1 MTSPILG
8 NLELSG
14 TASWTLGAALGVNG
28 NVTIGTGTTLNVG
41 ASSFALEVK
50 GDFANSGTFTA
61 QSGTVTLSGTTKQTL
76 SGSMI
81 NGNSFYNLTITNS
94 SGTSASD
101 NERTDFVP
109 SIDFDAAATVTN
121 NYVITTANV
130 RVEYNSG
137 STYTIANINWNG
149 QAVGTRI
156 YFRNSAITGTWSLNV
171 SGTQTAVF
179 YVNVSRSNASGGSA
193 IVASDGTN
201 FDAGSNT
208 NWNFGASQNPSISS
222 AANQRFAI
230 GQTSTLASTITL
242 SDGTTPEI
250 TTANDIRVAIATTT
264 GFGMEFDQTITTPTF
279 GGSASSK
286 VSATV
291 SYLSPSELFIT
302 VSSGFAAS
310 DTLTISGLKFTNFT
324 APAKSGTEAILLY
337 TSGSTA
343 GAAAASTTQIVTI
356 GLGKIARINKPPN
369 YLSTGNGLVAYY
381 TFDGKDMYQ
390 NVADSSGQGNTG
402 YLIVGAGG
410 ANTSTTTAPGRIG
423 QALNFDGT
431 DDYVLINDHTSLR
444 MTTSLTVSTWVKL
457 SGTQSSKY
465 ILTKRDGLGGT
476 DEYAL
481 IYGFTA
487 NKYEFYA
494 EGYAGEDPRTALNT
508 SVSDTGWHQIVWTYN
523 GTTIKGYLDGV
534 IDISTDK
541 SFTLNSNSAPVMLGT
556 EGGNYLSG
564 LEDEVRI
571 YNRALSAEEIGFLY
585 RAGSARVNKTPVG
598 PPNLSSGLV
607 GHWTFDGKNMYQ
619 NVADSSGQGNNLYIF
634 GQTSTTTGPGRM
646 GQAMSLDGVNDFIA
660 VSSTG
665 SASAALSFGG
675 ADRLRWTS
683 LASALAN
690 VPGGAWTVA
699 VLARR
704 GATGSTHA
712 MTYLLSSGNASL
724 VGMSFGGANDLFV
737 DAGALPKTTTTFL
750 DTTDPYLLVIS
761 KAAGSATPRA
771 GFKLASGGSWTHENL
786 DAALGD
792 QTTAVDLEIGAWQNT
807 SDFFVGHIGVVGF
820 WSGAMSDA
828 NKETLDDNWATS
840 DWYNSAH
847 GTPLALFELNVAAGS
862 VVDLVGN
869 ATSLA
874 AEAGGDYPTLDT
886 GQTLNGWNFDGA
898 ITGGASGITGIKTI
912 SFWAKPDSVTQ
923 DIMDLDGTQTIDIS
937 AGTVQAN
944 NFNTPTIY
952 VDGVVT
958 STFPSAEW
966 HFVTVTTDTGIDA
979 TEFSIGK
986 VSDYYSGKIDD
997 IRLYNRQL
1005 TAGEIAQLYTLGKV
1019 NVRP

>member
-1 MTSPILG
+1 
-8 NLELSG
+8 
-14 TASWTLGAALGVNG
+14 
-28 NVTIGTGTTLNVG
+28 
-41 ASSFALEVK
+41 
-50 GDFANSGTFTA
+50 
-61 QSGTVTLSGTTKQTL
+61 
-76 SGSMI
+76 
-81 NGNSFYNLTITNS
+81 
-94 SGTSASD
+94 
-101 NERTDFVP
+101 
-109 SIDFDAAATVTN
+109 
-121 NYVITTANV
+121 
-130 RVEYNSG
+130 
-137 STYTIANINWNG
+137 
-149 QAVGTRI
+149 
-156 YFRNSAITGTWSLNV
+156 
-171 SGTQTAVF
+171 
-179 YVNVSRSNASGGSA
+179 
-193 IVASDGTN
+193 
-201 FDAGSNT
+201 
-208 NWNFGASQNPSISS
+208 
-222 AANQRFAI
+222 
-230 GQTSTLASTITL
+230 
-242 SDGTTPEI
+242 
-250 TTANDIRVAIATTT
+250 
-264 GFGMEFDQTITTPTF
+264 
-279 GGSASSK
+279 
-286 VSATV
+286 
-291 SYLSPSELFIT
+291 
-302 VSSGFAAS
+302 
-310 DTLTISGLKFTNFT
+310 
-324 APAKSGTEAILLY
+324 
-337 TSGSTA
+337 
-343 GAAAASTTQIVTI
+343 
-356 GLGKIARINKPPN
+356 
-369 YLSTGNGLVAYY
+369 
-381 TFDGKDMYQ
+381 
-390 NVADSSGQGNTG
+390 
-402 YLIVGAGG
+402 
-410 ANTSTTTAPGRIG
+410 
-423 QALNFDGT
+423 
-431 DDYVLINDHTSLR
+431 
-444 MTTSLTVSTWVKL
+444 
-457 SGTQSSKY
+457 
-465 ILTKRDGLGGT
+465 
-476 DEYAL
+476 
-481 IYGFTA
+481 
-487 NKYEFYA
+487 
-494 EGYAGEDPRTALNT
+494 
-508 SVSDTGWHQIVWTYN
+508 
-523 GTTIKGYLDGV
+523 
-534 IDISTDK
+534 
-541 SFTLNSNSAPVMLGT
+541 
-556 EGGNYLSG
+556 
-564 LEDEVRI
+564 
-571 YNRALSAEEIGFLY
+571 
-585 RAGSARVNKTPVG
+585 
-598 PPNLSSGLV
+598 
-607 GHWTFDGKNMYQ
+607 MYQ

-807 SDFFVGHIGVVGF
+807 SD
-820 WSGAMSDA
+820 
-828 NKETLDDNWATS
+828 
-840 DWYNSAH
+840 WYNSAH

-966 HFVTVTTDTGIDA
+966 HFVTATTDTGIDA